1 MSRSPGNSD
10 YANAGTKHTAE
21 NDQEDART
29 TDIVSFSELLGT
41 LRDQLALNGYR
52 LYPSQTGRF
61 CMYDVYKAD
70 TPDLEGL
77 EYPSDFRYYRQIQPW
92 SDKDR
97 CQFLATVRS
106 LCENQKAIAPSEGHA
121 RKWVQICLDFED
133 RASDP
138 RSNVA
143 RIAIASVNDV
153 SPRQSTYTGRSGFHK
168 FVPPVSWFPKK
179 VQDLDCSQLLTLLPP
194 VERDQFMLILGR
206 VVAGAKGTVVAEGIL
221 EHTARSYAIVVGI
234 EPGLGKSTMIG
245 YIETALAKLGYITS
259 QLNADFNKFG
269 WGSIAT
275 ADLATIDDLTDSTQL
290 KMIQDPRVKS
300 IVSNN
305 FLKTEEKGIAAVDV
319 RATSVIIGLTNSSNY
334 AHYLG
339 TDPGCLSRLNQLDT
353 YTSYELRQVYPGI
366 PDARIK
372 PFWEA
377 TAARLGVTT
386 ELLAVRLLRHCLDLF
401 LEVTGHSFDPT
412 GHLVKDLD
420 TDRLEDRMKANR
432 TKFRINVSLKHAEEI
447 PTVASHLAALTI
459 AEARPDRRANLEHK
473 LAHLDFSPEIVRII
487 IELFSASPI
496 LPKGLEGLQLN
507 HLSKD
512 CIRYIKPKLRDFEA
526 LASTQSV
533 EGAFKVLALEL
544 KSTIGL
550 GYPHKSLMYQGLWLA
565 AKRLVPGTIEQYQAD
580 TPDLPD
586 PVREAVDSFTK
597 LLNSIAI

>member
-1 MSRSPGNSD
+1 MGRSPGNTD
-10 YANAGTKHTAE
+10 FANQGTKYTTD
-21 NDQEDART
+21 NDQEDAREAS
-29 TDIVSFSELLGT
+29 IVSFSELMST
-41 LRDQLALNGYR
+41 LTDQLTLKGYR

-61 CMYDVYKAD
+61 CMYDVYQASV
-70 TPDLEGL
+70 PDIEGL
-77 EYPSDFRYYRQIQPW
+77 QSPEDFRYFRQIQPW

-106 LCENQKAIAPSEGHA
+106 ICENHKAIAPSETHA
-121 RKWVQICLDFED
+121 KKWVQICLDFED

-143 RIAIASVNDV
+143 RIALAALTDT
-153 SPRQSTYTGRSGFHK
+153 SPRQTTYTGRNGFHK
-168 FVPPVSWFPKK
+168 FIPPVSWFPEAL
-179 VQDLDCSQLLTLLPP
+179 QSLDCSQLLTLLPP

-206 VVAGAKGTVVAEGIL
+206 VVAGAKGTIAAEGTL
-221 EHTARSYAIVVGI
+221 DHTARSYAIVVGI

-245 YIETALAKLGYITS
+245 YIENALTKLGYTTA

-275 ADLATIDDLTDSTQL
+275 ADLASIDDLTDSTQL

-305 FLKTEEKGIAAVDV
+305 FLKTEEKGVAAVDV

-377 TAARLGVTT
+377 TAIKLGVTT
-386 ELLAVRLLRHCLDLF
+386 ELLAVRLLRQCLDMF
-401 LEVTGHSFDPT
+401 LEVTGHSFDPS
-412 GHLVKDLD
+412 GHLIKDLD
-420 TDRLEDRMKANR
+420 QDRLETRMKGNR
-432 TKFRINVSLKHAEEI
+432 ERFRINVSLKHAEEI

-459 AEARPDRRANLEHK
+459 AEARPDRRASLEHK
-473 LAHLDFSPEIVRII
+473 LSHLDFSPETVRII
-487 IELFSASPI
+487 IELFAASPL

-526 LASTQSV
+526 LASTKSV
-533 EGAFKVLALEL
+533 EGAFTVLALEL

-550 GYPHKSLMYQGLWLA
+550 GYPHKSLTYQGLWLA
-565 AKRLVPGTIEQYQAD
+565 AKRLVPGMVEHYQGAK
-580 TPDLPD
+580 LELSD

-597 LLNSIAI
+597 LLNGIAI